1 MMQMQK
7 IKRLCLSRGQFQI
20 VNGGIQWLGH
30 DTALYAVP
38 GDVHIN
44 AGMLPAMFDLTEKQ
58 VRETAWSTKSEEA
71 VNHAGVQLY
80 DNLDGDV
87 RLHKLPASVT
97 IAGDDL
103 DVFYSDDGE
112 IALLAGSA
120 LFSPI
125 VKFTDVQYYA
135 RRCRSGWAIAAKN
148 GYALIAYI
156 MPWTVGGD
164 AISDTVLRLRDVLGV
179 VIANSR
185 KDASVP
191 DASADILAH
200 LKATYGEGA
209 EVDEETGEVVG

>member
-7 IKRLCLSRGQFQI
+7 IKRLCLSREQFQI

-30 DTALYAVP
+30 DMALYAVP

-58 VRETAWSTKSEEA
+58 VRETAWSTKSEEE
-71 VNHAGVQLY
+71 VNLAGVQLY

-112 IALLAGSA
+112 IALLAASA

-125 VKFTDVQYYA
+125 
-135 RRCRSGWAIAAKN
+135 AKN

-164 AISDTVLRLRDVLGV
+164 AISDTVLRMRDVLGV

-185 KDASVP
+185 KAASVP
-191 DASADILAH
+191 DASADILAD
-200 LKATYGEGA
+200 LKAAYGEGA

>member
-7 IKRLCLSRGQFQI
+7 IKRLCLAYGRFQI

-30 DTALYAVP
+30 DAALYAVP
-38 GDVHIN
+38 GGVHIN

-58 VRETAWSTKSEEA
+58 VRETAWNTKSEEE

-112 IALLAGSA
+112 IALLADSA

-125 VKFTDVQYYA
+125 AKFTDVQYYA
-135 RRCRSGWAIAAKN
+135 RRCGSRWAIAVKN

-156 MPWTVGGD
+156 MPWTAVGD
-164 AISDTVLRLRDVLGV
+164 AIGDVVLRLRDVLGM

-185 KDASVP
+185 KAASVT
-191 DASADILAH
+191 DASADILAD
-200 LKATYGEGA
+200 LKAAYGDGA
-209 EVDEETGEVVG
+209 DIDEETGEVTA